1 MFDAIIV
8 GAGFSGAVLAER
20 LASAG
25 QSVLVVERRRTVG
38 GNCHDERD
46 KNGILVHTYGPH
58 LFHTDDEEVWQYL
71 SRFTRWDPYQH
82 HVEAVID
89 GKAVPLPFSFDTL
102 HEVFPES
109 MASRLEEKLL
119 AHFDYNTKVPILE
132 LKKIDDPDLQQLADF
147 VYEKIFLHYTM
158 KQWGKKPEE
167 IDGAVTARVPV
178 YIGRDRRYF
187 QDRFQGVP
195 SEGYTKLFET
205 MLDHPNIHLLL
216 NTAAQDVIT
225 LHEDGT
231 IDAFGAPFAGRVIY
245 TGMLDELFGY
255 AHGELPYRSV
265 RMDFATMPVAEGEN
279 YQSAPTVNYPCNYDF
294 TRITEFRQI
303 HPAPS
308 VRGVTTILREYPQ
321 GYERGKNTA
330 YYPIFTDEARKAYE
344 LYLADAKKYKTLLLA
359 GRLADYRYYDMD
371 DAVRHALSVLPPS
384 LRGDGPEGRGE

>member
-1 MFDAIIV
+1 MFDTIII

-25 QSVLVVERRRTVG
+25 KSVLVVERRRTIG

-46 KNGILVHTYGPH
+46 ENGILVHTYGPH
-58 LFHTDDEEVWQYL
+58 LFHTDDEGVWQYL

-89 GKAVPLPFSFDTL
+89 GNPVPLPFSFDTL

-109 MASRLEEKLL
+109 MAARLEEKLL

-205 MLDHPNIHLLL
+205 MLAHENIHLLL
-216 NTAAQDVIT
+216 NTDAHDVLT
-225 LHEDGT
+225 LHDDGT
-231 IDAFGAPFAGRVIY
+231 IDAFGASFSGRVIY
-245 TGMLDELFGY
+245 TGMLDELFGCV
-255 AHGELPYRSV
+255 HGELPYRSV
-265 RMDFATMPVAEGEN
+265 RMDFQTMPVADGAT

-303 HPAPS
+303 HPVPN
-308 VRGVTTILREYPQ
+308 VKGVTTILREYPQ
-321 GYERGKNTA
+321 EYRRGKNTA

-344 LYLADAKKYKTLLLA
+344 LYLADARKYKTLTLA
-359 GRLADYRYYDMD
+359 GRLAEYRYYDMD
-371 DAVRHALSVLPPS
+371 DAIRRALGLCHA
-384 LRGDGPEGRGE
+384 EI

>member
-1 MFDAIIV
+1 MFDTIII

-20 LASAG
+20 LANAG
-25 QSVLVVERRRTVG
+25 KSVLVVERRRAIG

-46 KNGILVHTYGPH
+46 AAGILVHTYGPH

-102 HEVFPES
+102 HDVFPES
-109 MASRLEEKLL
+109 MANRIEEKLL
-119 AHFDYNTKVPILE
+119 ARFDYDTKVPILE
-132 LKKIDDPDLQQLADF
+132 LKKTPDPDLHCLADF
-147 VYEKIFLHYTM
+147 VYEKIFIHYTM

-195 SEGYTKLFET
+195 TEGYTKLFET
-205 MLDHPNIHLLL
+205 MLAHENIHLML
-216 NTAAQDVIT
+216 NTAAEDILT
-225 LHEDGT
+225 LHDDGT
-231 IDAFGAPFAGRVIY
+231 IDAFGAPFAGDVIY
-245 TGMLDELFGY
+245 TGMLDELFSY

-265 RMDFATMPVAEGEN
+265 RMDFQTVPVAAGEN

-303 HPAPS
+303 HPCPQAKA
-308 VRGVTTILREYPQ
+308 VTTILREYPQ
-321 GYERGKNTA
+321 PYERGKNTA
-330 YYPIFTDEARKAYE
+330 YYPVFTDEAKKAHE
-344 LYLADAKKYKTLLLA
+344 AYLEDAKKYKTLHLV
-359 GRLADYRYYDMD
+359 GRLAEYRYYDMD
-371 DAVRHALSVLPPS
+371 DAVKRALELYH
-384 LRGDGPEGRGE
+384 DAFATEH